1 MQENRIWLSQLAE
14 VFTVLAKQVGELPFL
29 MKLQKLLG
37 TYTKQTTNNGE
48 DSSLDSENLALLRRT
63 FHHQLQEIENVL
75 KGPPF
80 SSTATSTTT
89 TTTTAPRTTSTTTT
103 TTSDERPPFA
113 LSAGE
118 GSGGIRA
125 DTGYPST
132 TTTTTTH
139 SAPEMMTFIG
149 PARPPTT
156 SATVT
161 GGAGGG
167 GVKEKGKEKEA
178 PTAQER
184 ELEKARDR
192 AMAAD
197 KEKARLGWVS
207 PELGRV
213 VGTKNVNDLFGS
225 WQTELKDYVLKLK
238 GEAKMVAELGDI
250 LVNNEGKVRP

>member
-103 TTSDERPPFA
+103 TTSDERPPFV

-118 GSGGIRA
+118 VSGGIRV
-125 DTGYPST
+125 DTGHSS
-132 TTTTTTH
+132 TTTTTH
-139 SAPEMMTFIG
+139 SAPEKVTFIG
-149 PARPPTT
+149 PAQPPATSTT
-156 SATVT
+156 MT
-161 GGAGGG
+161 GGVGGG
-167 GVKEKGKEKEA
+167 GDKEKGKEKEA
-178 PTAQER
+178 PTAQDR